1 MWMKRRLWIALL
13 LGGLPA
19 AQVSAD
25 VYKFVDKKGHV
36 SYTDRPEHSGYRL
49 IATTK
54 VSSRL
59 GSPPPMPAMA
69 PSGRIPAPMSLKSR
83 ALERNREM
91 LAPLIAEAADRYNLD
106 PLLLHAM
113 IQAES
118 AYNSEAVSGKG
129 AVGLM
134 QLMPDTAARYGVRD
148 RTDPVE
154 NVFGGARYLR
164 DLIGMFNDV
173 SLAVAAYNAG
183 ENNIIKYGNRIP
195 PFPETQDYLNRVIE
209 YYNRLN

>member
-1 MWMKRRLWIALL
+1 MRKRLLVAVL

-36 SYTDRPEHSGYRL
+36 YYTDRPQHDGYRL

-54 VSSRL
+54 LAKKL
-59 GSPPPMPAMA
+59 GSPPEVAAAARPRQV
-69 PSGRIPAPMSLKSR
+69 SVS
-83 ALERNREM
+83 LERNREM
-91 LAPLIAEAADRYNLD
+91 LAPLISEVAERYNLD
-106 PLLLHAM
+106 PLLLHAV
-113 IQAES
+113 IHAES
-118 AYNSEAVSGKG
+118 AYNAEAVSGKG

-154 NVFGGARYLR
+154 NVHGGARYLS

-183 ENNIIKYGNRIP
+183 ENNIIKYGNRVP

>member
-1 MWMKRRLWIALL
+1 MRKRLWVAVL
-13 LGGLPA
+13 LGGLPV

-36 SYTDRPEHSGYRL
+36 YYTDRPQHDGYRL
-49 IATTK
+49 IATTQLAK
-54 VSSRL
+54 KL
-59 GSPPPMPAMA
+59 GSPPAVAAVARPRQV
-69 PSGRIPAPMSLKSR
+69 SVS
-83 ALERNREM
+83 LERNREM
-91 LAPLIAEAADRYNLD
+91 LAPLISEVAERYNLD
-106 PLLLHAM
+106 PLLLHAV
-113 IQAES
+113 IHAES
-118 AYNSEAVSGKG
+118 AYNTEAVSGKG

-148 RTDPVE
+148 RADPVE
-154 NVFGGARYLR
+154 NVYGGARYLS

-183 ENNIIKYGNRIP
+183 ENNIIKYGNRVP

>member
-36 SYTDRPEHSGYRL
+36 YYTDRPQHSGYRL

-54 VSSRL
+54 VSARL
-59 GSPPPMPAMA
+59 GSPPPAYEPEPSRRAAA
-69 PSGRIPAPMSLKSR
+69 PVAFKVG
-83 ALERNREM
+83 ALERSREM
-91 LAPLIAEAADRYNLD
+91 LAPLIAEVAERYNLD

-154 NVFGGARYLR
+154 NVYGGARYLR

-183 ENNIIKYGNRIP
+183 ENNIIKYGNRVP
-195 PFPETQDYLNRVIE
+195 PFPETRDYLNRVIE

>member
-1 MWMKRRLWIALL
+1 MSMRKRLWVAVL
-13 LGGLPA
+13 LGGLPV

-36 SYTDRPEHSGYRL
+36 YYTDRPQHDGYRL
-49 IATTK
+49 IATTQLAK
-54 VSSRL
+54 KL
-59 GSPPPMPAMA
+59 GSPPAVAAVARPRQV
-69 PSGRIPAPMSLKSR
+69 SVS
-83 ALERNREM
+83 LERNREM
-91 LAPLIAEAADRYNLD
+91 LAPLISEVAERYNLD
-106 PLLLHAM
+106 PLLLHAV
-113 IQAES
+113 IHAES
-118 AYNSEAVSGKG
+118 AYNTEAVSGKG

-148 RTDPVE
+148 RADPVE
-154 NVFGGARYLR
+154 NVYGGARYLS

-183 ENNIIKYGNRIP
+183 ENNIIKYGNRVP

>member
-1 MWMKRRLWIALL
+1 MRMKRRLWIALL

-36 SYTDRPEHSGYRL
+36 YYTDRPPHSGYRL
-49 IATTK
+49 IATTR
-54 VSSRL
+54 VSGRL
-59 GSPPPMPAMA
+59 GSPALA
-69 PSGRIPAPMSLKSR
+69 YQEASSGRASAPVAFKSGTL
-83 ALERNREM
+83 ARNREM
-91 LAPLIAEAADRYNLD
+91 LAPLIAEAAERYDLD

-154 NVFGGARYLR
+154 NVYGGARYLR

-183 ENNIIKYGNRIP
+183 ENNIIKYGNRVP

>member
-1 MWMKRRLWIALL
+1 MRMKRRLWIALM

-19 AQVSAD
+19 AQVWAD

-36 SYTDRPEHSGYRL
+36 YYTDRPRHSGYRL

-54 VSSRL
+54 VSSKL
-59 GSPPPMPAMA
+59 GSPPPAVARPSRISA
-69 PSGRIPAPMSLKSR
+69 PPPFRSVS
-83 ALERNREM
+83 LERNREM
-91 LAPLIAEAADRYNLD
+91 LAPLIAEAAERYNLD

-118 AYNSEAVSGKG
+118 AYNAEAVSGKG

-154 NVFGGARYLR
+154 NVYGGARYLR

-183 ENNIIKYGNRIP
+183 ENNIIKYGNRVP

>member
-1 MWMKRRLWIALL
+1 MRIKRRLWIALM

-36 SYTDRPEHSGYRL
+36 YYTDRPQHNGYRL

-54 VSSRL
+54 VAGKL
-59 GSPPPMPAMA
+59 GSPPLLPAVA
-69 PSGRIPAPMSLKSR
+69 LSNRVSVS
-83 ALERNREM
+83 LERNREM
-91 LAPLIAEAADRYNLD
+91 LAPLIAEVAERYHLD

-154 NVFGGARYLR
+154 NVHGGARYLS

-183 ENNIIKYGNRIP
+183 ENNIIKYGNRVP

>member
-1 MWMKRRLWIALL
+1 MRIKRRLWIALM

-36 SYTDRPEHSGYRL
+36 YYTDRPQHNGYRL

-54 VSSRL
+54 VAGKL
-59 GSPPPMPAMA
+59 GSPPPLPAVA
-69 PSGRIPAPMSLKSR
+69 RPHRVSVS
-83 ALERNREM
+83 LERNREI
-91 LAPLIAEAADRYNLD
+91 LAPLIAEVAERYHLD

-118 AYNSEAVSGKG
+118 AYNAEAVSGKG

-154 NVFGGARYLR
+154 NVHGGARYLS

-183 ENNIIKYGNRIP
+183 ENNIIKYGNRVP

>member
-1 MWMKRRLWIALL
+1 M

-36 SYTDRPEHSGYRL
+36 YYTDRPQHNGYRL

-54 VSSRL
+54 VAGKL
-59 GSPPPMPAMA
+59 GSPPLLPAVA
-69 PSGRIPAPMSLKSR
+69 RSNRVSVS
-83 ALERNREM
+83 LERNREM
-91 LAPLIAEAADRYNLD
+91 LAPLIAEVAERYHLD

-118 AYNSEAVSGKG
+118 AYNSGAVSGKG

-154 NVFGGARYLR
+154 NVHGGARYLS

-183 ENNIIKYGNRIP
+183 ENNIIKYGNRVP

>member
-1 MWMKRRLWIALL
+1 MWMKRRLWIALM

-36 SYTDRPEHSGYRL
+36 YYTDRPQHNGYRL

-59 GSPPPMPAMA
+59 GSPPPMPAVA
-69 PSGRIPAPMSLKSR
+69 PSGRISAPMSFKSR

-91 LAPLIAEAADRYNLD
+91 LAPLIAEAAERYDLD
-106 PLLLHAM
+106 PLLLHAV

-154 NVFGGARYLR
+154 NVYGGARYLR

-183 ENNIIKYGNRIP
+183 ENNIIKYGNRVP